1 MCLTLATVVLH
12 STFNTWNLLL
22 RFSYCALK
30 TFTFSPE
37 PVHHKN
43 HRYHQ
48 ILTVKDRK
56 KISCVY
62 TNHYKAVLL
71 ILSHIF
77 RYLKHLESAKIL
89 LLVTTFTLQ
98 KELWWG
104 HWSRIRRCLSCYRQ
118 QLSQPQGG
126 TACCKNNKHTSEVA
140 GWIQSMMFKQILL
153 DIIADIIS

>member
-12 STFNTWNLLL
+12 STFNTWKVLL

-37 PVHHKN
+37 PVHQKN

-104 HWSRIRRCLSCYRQ
+104 HWSRISFPQEKRTEDVCHVIGSNSLNHRVALLVVKITNTPVRWQAEFNLWCLSR
-118 QLSQPQGG
+118 S
-126 TACCKNNKHTSEVA
+126 
-140 GWIQSMMFKQILL
+140 F
-153 DIIADIIS
+153 